1 MSTGSDLGS
10 LVGERSIIICCGSG
24 GAGKTTTSAAVALA
38 GALAGRKTC
47 VVTIDPARRLADA
60 LGLAELSNE
69 PRRIEGPWSGE
80 MSAVMLD
87 AKRTVDD
94 LVGRYSADAE
104 QAERILSNRLYR
116 NLTSALAGTQEY
128 MAAEKLYELH
138 ATGDFDLVV
147 VDTPPTR
154 NALDFLD
161 APGRLT
167 RFLEN
172 RVFRLL
178 LMPGRASLKAL
189 TVATQALLRTISK
202 VAGSEIVEDAIA
214 FFRAFDGMEEGFR
227 ERARRVEELLA
238 DSRTAFVLVAAPR
251 RDSVDEARYFA
262 DRLAEAHQPVS
273 ALVVNRLHPDFHRV
287 ASADLAGGAGSGA
300 AGLGGSASRAG
311 AGSAG
316 AGSAGAGA
324 GVAGSAGRGAGGSAG
339 AGSPG
344 ESTEALV
351 VASVPRKTG
360 RESAATALA
369 GMRRNLEDLQLLA
382 DRERGY
388 SETLESRIEGA
399 VVKVPYL
406 PKDVHDLEGLALV
419 AAYLTGQVRS
429 ERA

>member
-1 MSTGSDLGS
+1 MSSGSDLLS
-10 LVGERSIIICCGSG
+10 LVSERSIIICCGSG
-24 GAGKTTTSAAVALA
+24 GAGKTTTSAAVAMA

-69 PRRIEGPWSGE
+69 PRRIEGPWPGE

-87 AKRTVDD
+87 AKRTFDD
-94 LVGRYSADAE
+94 LVARYSADAE

-138 ATGDFDLVV
+138 STGDFDLVV

-178 LMPGRASLKAL
+178 LMPTRASLKAL
-189 TVATQALLRTISK
+189 TLATQALLRTISK
-202 VAGSEIVEDAIA
+202 VAGSEIVEDAMA
-214 FFRAFDGMEEGFR
+214 FFKAFDGMEEGFR
-227 ERARRVEELLA
+227 DRARSVQALLA
-238 DSRTAFVLVAAPR
+238 DPGTAFVLVAAPR
-251 RDSVDEARYFA
+251 RDSVDEAGYFA

-273 ALVVNRLHPDFHRV
+273 ALVVNRLHPDFR
-287 ASADLAGGAGSGA
+287 APGSV
-300 AGLGGSASRAG
+300 

-316 AGSAGAGA
+316 AGSGASGGTADAGE
-324 GVAGSAGRGAGGSAG
+324 VGSRPSSSNDPASRGARPE
-339 AGSPG
+339 PG
-344 ESTEALV
+344 RDEALL
-351 VASVPRKTG
+351 
-360 RESAATALA
+360 ALA
-369 GMRRNLEDLQLLA
+369 GMRQNLDDLQQLA

-388 SETLESRIEGA
+388 LASLESRVEGA

-406 PKDVHDLEGLALV
+406 PKDVHDLEGLGLV
-419 AAYLTGQVRS
+419 AACLTGQVLS

>member
-1 MSTGSDLGS
+1 MSAGSDIGP
-10 LVGERSIIICCGSG
+10 LVRERSIIICCGSG
-24 GAGKTTTSAAVALA
+24 GAGKTTASAAVAMA
-38 GALAGRKTC
+38 GALAGRKAC

-69 PRRIEGPWSGE
+69 PRLIEGPWPGE

-87 AKRTVDD
+87 AKRTFDD
-94 LVGRYSADAE
+94 LVVRYSADAE
-104 QAERILSNRLYR
+104 QADRILSNRLYR

-178 LMPGRASLKAL
+178 LMPTRASLKAL
-189 TVATQALLRTISK
+189 TMATQALLRTISK
-202 VAGSEIVEDAIA
+202 VAGSEIVEDAVA
-214 FFRAFDGMEEGFR
+214 FFRAFDGMEAGFR
-227 ERARRVEELLA
+227 DRARGVEELLA
-238 DSRTAFVLVAAPR
+238 DPGTAFVLIAAPR

-262 DRLAEAHQPVS
+262 DRLAEAQQPVS
-273 ALVVNRLHPDFHRV
+273 ALIVNRLHPDF
-287 ASADLAGGAGSGA
+287 
-300 AGLGGSASRAG
+300 
-311 AGSAG
+311 
-316 AGSAGAGA
+316 
-324 GVAGSAGRGAGGSAG
+324 RGAGGRGGGASGRGGPGG
-339 AGSPG
+339 AGGGLGTGSGDGGPG
-344 ESTEALV
+344 GAAGRGGGGSGDGGPGGDGAE
-351 VASVPRKTG
+351 VPAGMSGETG
-360 RESAATALA
+360 EIGRDEAATALA
-369 GMRRNLEDLQLLA
+369 GMRQNLADLQLVA
-382 DRERGY
+382 DREQDY
-388 SETLESRIEGA
+388 LETLESRIEGA

-406 PKDVHDLEGLALV
+406 PKDVHDLEGLGLV
-419 AAYLTGQVRS
+419 AACLTGQVLS